1 MGDRLTDAQQTAFT
15 ENGYL
20 VLDGLLD
27 AGECSALRDEVDALV
42 RQRVLGEQPLVE
54 EVNAKAPAMGLTA
67 AAATRTC
74 TTPVTSSTS
83 AASGHRC
90 RKCKEV

>member
-1 MGDRLTDAQQTAFT
+1 M
-15 ENGYL
+15 
-20 VLDGLLD
+20 LDGLLD

-83 AASGHRC
+83 AASRAQMQ
-90 RKCKEV
+90 EVQGSLTLSVRDAQRQRADDG